1 LEEFITGF
9 GERVV
14 RAMSDDH
21 SQQTSTTAAPRVN
34 SGASESSVPANA
46 SGADVAEKPE
56 SGRQLDGMERIALQD
71 KVSEVLRTCY
81 DPEIPVNIYE
91 LGLIYEV
98 RVEPSAEVYVKMTL
112 TSPSCPAAASLP
124 AEVQEK
130 VKAIPQV
137 AGAKVEVVWDPTWDP
152 SRMTE
157 AARLQLGMF

>member
-1 LEEFITGF
+1 
-9 GERVV
+9 
-14 RAMSDDH
+14 MSDNQ
-21 SQQTSTTAAPRVN
+21 SQVTKTTPLPHFD
-34 SGASESSVPANA
+34 SGVSESSVPTNA
-46 SGADVAEKPE
+46 PGADLTETPA

-137 AGAKVEVVWDPTWDP
+137 AAAKVDVVWDPIWDP
-152 SRMTE
+152 SKMTE

>member
-1 LEEFITGF
+1 MADNQSE
-9 GERVV
+9 
-14 RAMSDDH
+14 
-21 SQQTSTTAAPRVN
+21 QTNTTPLPRFD
-34 SGASESSVPANA
+34 SGVSESSVPANA
-46 SGADVAEKPE
+46 SGGESAEKPS
-56 SGRQLDGMERIALQD
+56 SGRPLDGMERIALQD
-71 KVSEVLRTCY
+71 KVGEVLRTCY

-130 VKAIPQV
+130 IKAIPQV